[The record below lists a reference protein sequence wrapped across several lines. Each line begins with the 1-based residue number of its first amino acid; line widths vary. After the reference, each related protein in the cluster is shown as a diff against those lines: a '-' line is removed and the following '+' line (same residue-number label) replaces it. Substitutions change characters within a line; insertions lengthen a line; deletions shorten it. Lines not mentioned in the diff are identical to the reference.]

1 MYCKY
6 CGKLVENNSK
16 FCKYCGKKLDNALL
30 SEQRL
35 NIDDRIHEKS
45 DLITNEYVNDSSE
58 AENTE
63 FKKQLIDE
71 INKNSPHAFFNFIP
85 LKYRNKV
92 DEIATWIDKV
102 VEFIVGLILLDFIY
116 QQVQLDEG
124 YKLIVY
130 VVRFIQYAAIPDF
143 WAWLISELV
152 KFIRLR
158 DADIKPGNEKKTIV
172 GLSIV
177 AGVLYLYACYYF
189 ATPSDGILLGL
200 TKAMFYDS
208 FLEAFIE
215 VLFAYKTAMVLLM
228 IAMVLNAYRDK
239 KLIEKEDTKEKKD

>member
-6 CGKLVENNSK
+6 CGKLIEDNSK

-30 SEQRL
+30 SEQKL
-35 NIDDRIHEKS
+35 NTDDSLHEKS
-45 DLITNEYVNDSSE
+45 NLITNEYVNDSSD
-58 AENTE
+58 AGNTE
-63 FKKQLIDE
+63 SKKQLRDK

-92 DEIATWIDKV
+92 DEVATWIGKV

-116 QQVQLDEG
+116 QQVELDEG

-130 VVRFIQYAAIPDF
+130 VVRFIQYAAIPYF
-143 WAWLISELV
+143 WSCLISELV

-158 DADIKPGNEKKTIV
+158 DADIKTGNEKKTIV

-189 ATPSDGILLGL
+189 ATPSDGVLLGL

-215 VLFAYKTAMVLLM
+215 VLFAYKTAMVLL
-228 IAMVLNAYRDK
+228 ITAMVLNAYRDK